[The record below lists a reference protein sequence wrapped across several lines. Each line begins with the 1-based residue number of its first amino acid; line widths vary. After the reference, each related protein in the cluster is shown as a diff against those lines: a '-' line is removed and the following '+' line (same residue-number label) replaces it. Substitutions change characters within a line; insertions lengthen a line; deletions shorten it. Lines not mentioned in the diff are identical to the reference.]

1 MFTRVHTF
9 KFQNKLAKNSMVETI
24 RQFTDTLFDK
34 GLQMRFFIDVN
45 DTTLNVVNVWDSK
58 ENSEKI
64 QKSFNDNWKDM
75 KDMGISIHIIGGK
88 TVATYSNMTNFSI
101 MKKFSVE

>member
-1 MFTRVHTF
+1 
-9 KFQNKLAKNSMVETI
+9 MVETI
-24 RQFTDTLFDK
+24 RLSTDTLFDK

-45 DTTLNVVNVWDSK
+45 DTTLNVVNVWDNK

-75 KDMGISIHIIGGK
+75 KDMGININIIGGK
-88 TVATYSNMTNFSI
+88 TVATYSNNTNFSL
-101 MKKFSVE
+101 MKKFN

>member
-1 MFTRVHTF
+1 
-9 KFQNKLAKNSMVETI
+9 
-24 RQFTDTLFDK
+24 
-34 GLQMRFFIDVN
+34 MRFFIDVN

-88 TVATYSNMTNFSI
+88 TVATYSNMTNFSMI
-101 MKKFSVE
+101 KKFNVE

>member
-1 MFTRVHTF
+1 
-9 KFQNKLAKNSMVETI
+9 MVETI
-24 RQFTDTLFDK
+24 RLFTDTLFDK

-75 KDMGISIHIIGGK
+75 GISIHIIGGK
-88 TVATYSNMTNFSI
+88 SLATYSNMTNFPM
-101 MKKFSVE
+101 MKKFNVE